1 MERTRAIPGFRR
13 WVTDRTCSDRQYL
26 KYGDALGEQKTTFF
40 LKLLLIQSCF
50 FRTSRNENPFY
61 SLCAI
66 NPMSKSTLLFG
77 FRAFWFV
84 TFLQIGTID
93 LFAAQKF
100 PYIAQITDSEAAVYS
115 SPGTEQ
121 YETQKLKAGDKVQV
135 FQVNSDGWCAIR
147 PPVGSFSWVSGLY
160 VQAGLDNVGTVT
172 VDQLSSRIGSQF
184 GDTCKTVQVQLK
196 KGERVTLLERVETP
210 TNSASPVWYKIV
222 PPAGEFR
229 WIPLESISTSPK
241 LAKQNKAN
249 TGRIVQVA
257 HDEEIV
263 AGPDLELIDGTQQDE
278 MMVAEKSDFNDATLN
293 IPENEAV
300 LAELADSDPLESPN
314 SSARAR
320 TPQSSRPSPR
330 LASNV
335 ANPPVRQGQVVSGQQ
350 YIIEQPNGST
360 ILNPTIYEP
369 QVAYRNNAMTP
380 QHPMGMEPTDPY
392 QRALAQ
398 LNREIHASLNRPTDD
413 WMFDAMIQKGKQMVE
428 RAPTEYDRTRAIQM
442 VQTLERSRAIRKSNA
457 FRREHISN
465 LNGGKMTPSVVRN
478 NANLPQQNTAPPTN
492 PGLPT
497 LPTTGLAP
505 STPAPNLMSNVM
517 MPSAVNPPV
526 AQASNQQHSPFKAKG
541 RLGWFSQRPEGYPP
555 FALVN
560 EQGQIVSYVTPQPGV
575 DLKPYIN
582 KQVGINGTSG
592 VYINGNQ
599 RAPHLEASVV
609 FPLQ

>member
-1 MERTRAIPGFRR
+1 M
-13 WVTDRTCSDRQYL
+13 L
-26 KYGDALGEQKTTFF
+26 
-40 LKLLLIQSCF
+40 F

-77 FRAFWFV
+77 FRAFLFV
-84 TFLQIGTID
+84 IFLQIGTID
-93 LFAAQKF
+93 LFGAQKF
-100 PYIAQITDSEAAVYS
+100 PYTAQITDGEAAVYS
-115 SPGTEQ
+115 SPGAEQ

-135 FQVNSDGWCAIR
+135 YQINPDGWCAIR
-147 PPVGSFSWVSGLY
+147 PPVGSFSWISGLY
-160 VQAGLDNVGTVT
+160 VQAGLDNIGVVT

-196 KGERVTLLERVETP
+196 KGERVVLLERVETP

-241 LAKQNKAN
+241 LAKQSRAN
-249 TGRIVQVA
+249 SGKIVQVA
-257 HDEEIV
+257 HDEEIDS
-263 AGPDLELIDGTQQDE
+263 PDLGPIEDGQLEETGFD
-278 MMVAEKSDFNDATLN
+278 DATLN
-293 IPENEAV
+293 FPENETV
-300 LAELADSDPLESPN
+300 LAELADSDPLESPHL
-314 SSARAR
+314 SARAR
-320 TPQSSRPSPR
+320 TPQSHPVARVASSAVNSPMR
-330 LASNV
+330 QSQV
-335 ANPPVRQGQVVSGQQ
+335 ATGQS

-360 ILNPTIYEP
+360 ILNPTIYDP
-369 QVAYRNNAMTP
+369 QVAYRNNAMAS
-380 QHPMGMEPTDPY
+380 QHPLGMEPTDPY

-413 WMFDAMIQKGKQMVE
+413 WMFDAMIQKGKMLIE
-428 RAPTEYDRTRAIQM
+428 RAPSEYDRTRAIQM
-442 VQTLERSRAIRKSNA
+442 VQTLERSRTIRKSNA
-457 FRREHISN
+457 FRREQISN
-465 LNGGKMTPSVVRN
+465 LNGGKMTQSVVRN
-478 NANLPQQNTAPPTN
+478 NANLPQQNMAPPAS

-505 STPAPNLMSNVM
+505 SNPAPNLMSNVM
-517 MPSAVNPPV
+517 PQTASPSV
-526 AQASNQQHSPFKAKG
+526 AQASSQQQSPFKAKG

-560 EQGQIVSYVTPQPGV
+560 DQQQIVSYVTPQPGV

-582 KQVGINGTSG
+582 KQVGVNGTSG